1 MEAIKI
7 YSIGLIILIAVVSAL
22 LLFTSPTPS
31 KSLELAKLEIASP
44 KNNYV
49 ALQNQCQTLQSQYNM
64 LKFNYENLKANYT
77 ALQNIYQTLQMQYN
91 SLQNNYS
98 SLQDMY
104 LILQSN
110 YTTLQNM
117 YQTLQMQYNMLKSD
131 YENLNTNYTAL
142 QNQYQT
148 LQSQYNSLK
157 DQYSNLNNTYWNI
170 LTFLGQGN
178 NSVTL
183 KPYQFAYKEIA
194 VPSGFSGIIHI
205 TVSASGPVNV
215 FVFDLNNLI
224 QAIRGNPYGYY
235 LRSQGAYI
243 NEKVAVGPGFYVV
256 LIYNPNNNTEI
267 TLSYGVTTTYT
278 TAPQLFLNP

>member
-1 MEAIKI
+1 MESPKT
-7 YSIGLIILIAVVSAL
+7 YLIGLIILVAVVSAL
-22 LLFTSPTPS
+22 LLFTNPTS
-31 KSLELAKLEIASP
+31 NTGLEFTKLEISSL
-44 KNNYV
+44 KNNYT
-49 ALQNQCQTLQSQYNM
+49 ALQNRYQTLQSQYNM
-64 LKFNYENLKANYT
+64 LEYNYENLKTNYI
-77 ALQNIYQTLQMQYN
+77 ALQNQYQTLQMQYN

-117 YQTLQMQYNMLKSD
+117 YQTLQSQYDMLKSD
-131 YENLNTNYTAL
+131 YESLKINYTTL

-157 DQYSNLNNTYWNI
+157 DQYNNLNNTYWDI

-178 NSVTL
+178 NSVIL
-183 KPYQFAYKEIA
+183 QPYQFTYKEIA
-194 VPSGFSGIIHI
+194 VPFRFSGIIHI

-224 QAIRGNPYGYY
+224 QAIKGNLYSYY
-235 LRSQGAYI
+235 LYRQGSYI
-243 NEKVAVGPGFYVV
+243 NEKVSVGPGFYVV

-267 TLSYGVTTTYT
+267 TLSYKVTTTYT